1 MDDLVNWAFV
11 IIFVGLSAV
20 FSGLNIAL
28 MSLSLPE
35 LKRQAKLGSKYAR
48 KVYPLRENAH
58 LSLASILLGNVGAAA
73 ATTLALKE
81 NVGSGLVAGIISTLL
96 LVSFGELV
104 PQALFM
110 RRALGICA
118 RLTPLLKFTMF
129 VTYPVAKPLQLLLDL
144 LIGSHSDRQLH
155 TRSELGLIINEH
167 AGDNGSEL
175 DEDEV
180 QIIKSTLQLSE
191 KKVEDIMTDIRHVY
205 WLEPDTLLDGEQIQE
220 LKSAGWSRIP
230 VFNKNRTKFCG
241 SLHVKDLVDI
251 NFRKEPRLVKDLTLH
266 KAEPIGS
273 KTALDTSF
281 RRFIAARTHLLP
293 VEKNDEIIGIVTIE
307 DLLEEIIG
315 HEIIDET
322 DHKHKRGLE

>member
-1 MDDLVNWAFV
+1 MDIALNWVFV
-11 IIFVGLSAV
+11 VIFVGLSAV

-28 MSLSLPE
+28 MSLNLPE
-35 LKRQAKLGSKYAR
+35 LKRQAKLGNKQAKR
-48 KVYPLRENAH
+48 VYPLRKNAH

-81 NVGSGLVAGIISTLL
+81 TVGSGILAGTISTLL

-110 RRALGICA
+110 KKALALCA
-118 RLTPLLKFTMF
+118 KLAPLLKFTVF
-129 VTYPVAKPLQLLLDL
+129 ITYPIAKPLQMLLDS

-155 TRSELGLIINEH
+155 TRGELGLIIKEH
-167 AGDNGSEL
+167 AGRNGSEL
-175 DEDEV
+175 DADEV

-191 KKVEDIMTDIRHVY
+191 KRVEKIMTAIKRVY
-205 WLEPDTLLDGEQIQE
+205 WLAPDITIDGEKIQE
-220 LKSAGWSRIP
+220 MKAEGWSRVP
-230 VFNKNRTKFCG
+230 VFDKNLTTFHG
-241 SLHVKDLVDI
+241 SVHMKDLVDI
-251 NFRKEPRLVKDLTLH
+251 NFRKEPRKVKELNLH

-281 RRFIAARTHLLP
+281 RRFISARTHLLP